1 MDNKKVYSIVIEGV
15 EKSISQVDALS
26 DSLQFL
32 DKKIKE
38 MESRTVNVQS
48 TTSNGGSS
56 RVSEL
61 KTEDQLM
68 KQIQKTEQ
76 EIANTRREDYQR
88 LLAEKDILKEAKDIQ
103 EQRAASERLTSA
115 NYANTMKGMKQE
127 LADIKSVMQTTDLGS
142 EEFDKLTKR
151 AGELTQKLKDIE
163 AAYGQFGRNVGNY
176 ASAAEGFQKFTI
188 QVGDSAREF
197 STAREALK
205 QLKQEMQTLTVK
217 QDLGLISEEEAK
229 RLESLIPTVKRLE
242 STIQDAGKPMDDL
255 MDSMQSLVAIAQ
267 AGKGLSALFGFDNDK
282 IEESIQK
289 LVALQNVMQ
298 SLQKLQ
304 KQMIAGDGLFG
315 ALKKAN
321 TAIDAMTKKLLG
333 ATKAA
338 KGLSAAM
345 KTIGVGAVVA
355 VIFLLMDAF
364 DDLEEKEK
372 KAEEEAEKL
381 KAQIDEQRQTF
392 VNATA
397 QYLNTASRISHLRD
411 EYTKTNDQLKKTTI
425 IKEAT
430 SEFKKLGMAIKDSS
444 DAERILVEQG
454 VAVSQLLRTQG
465 QLAALTALRMEA
477 FKKSLTMLLE
487 NGYDVVG
494 ATFLASSNERVQ
506 EFDKAIDK
514 TNENLAELTKNL
526 KINSDANDKNNSSLL
541 KAEETYEDL
550 RLRLMDNSLIKK
562 LNQLDKEKTNTLAKV
577 KGTQKE
583 ILQIER
589 MYNDLRLKEIQN
601 YVKQVEKQYDTLKE
615 SVVSTENQIKKS
627 IVNASIAETEN
638 KNNYESTARAIQS
651 SILSVD
657 EYNEKIKGLVQTY
670 GSLEK
675 VQERLDF
682 VINFDEAL
690 TDQPKLWEVL
700 EDWLS
705 EQSYEYQKNMND
717 LWNSLEGT
725 LEERKK
731 EFYKILFDDVE
742 EKYKKEIQ
750 LFRTYGVNFL
760 KIEGQSLSESVTE
773 RLERETLYYQNSL
786 EKRVKYQEEI
796 FAKEKELAEDEL
808 QEAQKA
814 ALDEYKSVKK
824 NYEEQITKLQEV
836 IENIGALG
844 ANATKEQ
851 LKEYFDAKQKLEQI
865 EKDYKNTQLKAQ
877 ENYASK
883 VEQNAKEYN
892 NKIKE
897 IELKRNSEIAAINAS
912 YYQEQLQ
919 NYRDFQTKFN
929 EEIQK
934 QPTYDK
940 LGFGVINIAKTKKSY
955 KELQEAVKVA
965 LVNIDKEITELNR
978 RFDSGLITPEVYNQT
993 LRELNDM
1000 ETSFKNTAKDVAES
1014 IKNIGVEFWSSI
1026 NDWIQQIGQATTSIL
1041 SSLSEIASNE
1051 YDWLISEQEKYIN
1064 EYEEL
1069 LNKQEQITQ
1078 DHADKVNSIEDE
1090 LSTARGD
1097 RRQQLVDALN
1107 AEMAAQRASLAHEK
1121 MIEKEKEK
1129 AEEKKKKLEHEQAV
1143 KKKEMD
1149 LWQAR
1154 INAAMAVSMA
1164 AVNNWPIPAIPM
1176 MAMAAAVGAAQ
1187 IAAVRSQNVPE
1198 YAEGGIIQ
1206 GRSHAEG
1213 GVPVLGGRASVEGG
1227 EFITNKQTTA
1237 SNVELLEFINTKK
1250 KRVNLEDMI
1259 EFYGGSVK
1267 KTIRTARTKFED
1279 GGIIPT
1285 LRTDISINDRLL
1297 TAFEDYSNRNVVVSV
1312 VDIND
1317 RQAAVK
1323 NVQVLSGLEG

>member
-627 IVNASIAETEN
+627 IVNASIAETE
-638 KNNYESTARAIQS
+638 YESNLASTTRAIQNT
-651 SILSVD
+651 IVSVD
-657 EYNEKIKGLVQTY
+657 EYNEKIKGLVKTY

-675 VQERLDF
+675 VQERIDIADTFNGLRDK
-682 VINFDEAL
+682 
-690 TDQPKLWEVL
+690 PKGEQFFLNE
-700 EDWLS
+700 WLNR
-705 EQSYEYQKNMND
+705 QSKELQKQLLD

-725 LEERKK
+725 AEHKTEVWLASLREVFTSEYAEELRLIKDFGVQYNKSLTESVLYRLKLEKVYKKGVLEERMALQQ
-731 EFYKILFDDVE
+731 EL
-742 EKYKKEIQ
+742 
-750 LFRTYGVNFL
+750 
-760 KIEGQSLSESVTE
+760 
-773 RLERETLYYQNSL
+773 LE
-786 EKRVKYQEEI
+786 
-796 FAKEKELAEDEL
+796 KEKELAVLEL

-814 ALDEYKSVKK
+814 ALNEYNSVKK

-851 LKEYFDAKQKLEQI
+851 LKEFYDAKQKLEQI
-865 EKDYKNTQLKAQ
+865 EKDYKDTQIKAQ

-919 NYRDFQTKFN
+919 NYRDFQTRFN

-934 QPTYDK
+934 QPTYDN
-940 LGFGVINIAKTKKSY
+940 LGFGVVNIAKTKKSY
-955 KELQEAVKVA
+955 KELQTAVKVS
-965 LVNIDKEITELNR
+965 LDRIKIDREQLNDE
-978 RFDSGLITPEVYNQT
+978 FKKGLITPEVYNQT